1 MQKLYYCIL
10 LSLADVTDAG
20 ATRALDAATPG
31 ARDADGQGQGPGRR
45 NFMSCWLRWS
55 DTNLADEFSR
65 DHLFVVTY
73 AWREFIKFKLEVL
86 WGFS

>member
-31 ARDADGQGQGPGRR
+31 ARDADGQGQGPGL
-45 NFMSCWLRWS
+45 NAL
-55 DTNLADEFSR
+55 LFSLLSL
-65 DHLFVVTY
+65 LFVS
-73 AWREFIKFKLEVL
+73 L
-86 WGFS
+86 